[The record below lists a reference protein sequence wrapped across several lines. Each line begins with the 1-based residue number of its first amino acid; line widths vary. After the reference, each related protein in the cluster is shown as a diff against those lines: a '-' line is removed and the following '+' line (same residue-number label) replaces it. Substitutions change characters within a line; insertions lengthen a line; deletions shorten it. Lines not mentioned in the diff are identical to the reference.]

1 MKRVRLVRERLDLPE
16 AVARRAA
23 RAHLPWAALRRILA
37 AMPCLCAVL
46 LVCVIAVGPVCGAAQ
61 RTDVPAAGGAGGV
74 PQISIQLPNDSGGLN
89 ASMKWIA
96 LVTVLSLAPA
106 LLVMVTCFTRII
118 VVLGLLRQALATQQL
133 PPNQVLFG
141 LALLMTAVVMAPVY
155 KDVHR
160 DAIAPCVDGRLSQAD
175 AVTAAEGRV
184 RAFMIHQV
192 EQAGNVDDVY
202 LFLDEKTA
210 QQKDLAWRDVSTLSL
225 IPGYVVSELKV
236 AFTMG
241 FRFFLPFV
249 VIDMLVAAVLV
260 SMGMIMVPPVLI
272 SLPFKL
278 LLFVLANG
286 WHRVVGTLMTSFQ

>member
-1 MKRVRLVRERLDLPE
+1 V
-16 AVARRAA
+16 
-23 RAHLPWAALRRILA
+23 
-37 AMPCLCAVL
+37 
-46 LVCVIAVGPVCGAAQ
+46 VG
-61 RTDVPAAGGAGGV
+61 PAAGAPARAEAASALPTGPAS
-74 PQISIQLPNDSGGLN
+74 PQISIQLPTDSGGL
-89 ASMKWIA
+89 SSSLKWIA

-141 LALLMTAVVMAPVY
+141 LALLMTVVVMSPVY

-160 DAIAPCVDGRLSQAD
+160 DAIAPCLDGKLSQAD
-175 AVTAAEGRV
+175 AASAAEGRV

-192 EQAGNVDDVY
+192 EQAGNAEDVY
-202 LFLDEKTA
+202 LFLDDKA
-210 QQKDLAWRDVSTLSL
+210 AAQKDLAWRDVSTLAL
-225 IPGYVVSELKV
+225 VPGYVVSELKV

-286 WHRVVGTLMTSFQ
+286 WHRVIGTLMTSFQ